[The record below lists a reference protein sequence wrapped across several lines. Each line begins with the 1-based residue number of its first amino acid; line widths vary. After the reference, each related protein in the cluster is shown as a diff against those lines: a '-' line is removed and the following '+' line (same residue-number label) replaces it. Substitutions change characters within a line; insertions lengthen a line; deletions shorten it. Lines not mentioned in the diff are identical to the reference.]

1 MPRCSVNVV
10 VGSGAWKGILS
21 LSSVR
26 GRHDVA
32 YGSGREIVEKWEM

>member
-21 LSSVR
+21 LSSVT
-26 GRHDVA
+26 GRHGVA
-32 YGSGREIVEKWEM
+32 YDSGREMMEEWEI